1 MENQNNYIYGKNPVL
16 EAITKNPKR
25 INKIF
30 IQNNIGFDNRIKK
43 IIELAKEFSLQV
55 QFTNLN
61 NKTAKGGGFEHGI
74 NHQGVMALVSPVEF
88 VEYEE
93 FIANLSASR
102 IAPEQLRCTSPS
114 NGYGPCSSQVPP
126 HTASAFKK
134 IVILDGVSDPHNFGA
149 IIRTC
154 ACAGFDGI
162 IVSNHRA
169 CPITSTVEKTSAG
182 AVNYIPIVKVN
193 SLSSTIDDLK
203 KSNWWI
209 IATEVEAKDNYFN
222 VDFNDMDF
230 AIILGA
236 EGKGVTK
243 TLLNKAD
250 FKVSIPTKFESL
262 NVSTACAVI
271 VYEAVRQLETAS
283 RNNKE
288 NLK

>member
-25 INKIF
+25 INKVF

-43 IIELAKEFSLQV
+43 IIELAKTFSLQV

-61 NKTAKGGGFEHGI
+61 NKTAKGGSFEHGI

-88 VEYEE
+88 VEYED
-93 FIANLSASR
+93 FIVSLEDKSEECPGGARSR
-102 IAPEQLRCTSPS
+102 
-114 NGYGPCSSQVPP
+114 N
-126 HTASAFKK
+126 KK

-283 RNNKE
+283 SNNKE

>member
-1 MENQNNYIYGKNPVL
+1 MENQDNYIYGKNPVL
-16 EAITKNPKR
+16 EAIAKNPKR

-43 IIELAKEFSLQV
+43 IIELAKAVSLQV

-61 NKTAKGGGFEHGI
+61 NKAGLEHGI

-88 VEYEE
+88 VEYDE
-93 FIANLSASR
+93 FAASLEGR
-102 IAPEQLRCTSPS
+102 VGR
-114 NGYGPCSSQVPP
+114 
-126 HTASAFKK
+126 K
-134 IVILDGVSDPHNFGA
+134 IVILDEVSDPHNFGA

-193 SLSSTIDDLK
+193 SLSSTVDDLK
-203 KSNWWI
+203 NNNWWI
-209 IATEVEAKDNYFN
+209 IATEVDAKDNYFN
-222 VDFNDMDF
+222 VDFKDMDF

-236 EGKGVTK
+236 EGKGVNK

-250 FKVSIPTKFESL
+250 YKVKIPTKFESL

-271 VYEAVRQLETAS
+271 VYEAVRQLETARS
-283 RNNKE
+283 K
-288 NLK
+288 

>member
-16 EAITKNPKR
+16 EAIEKNPKR

-43 IIELAKEFSLQV
+43 IIELAKASSLQV

-61 NKTAKGGGFEHGI
+61 NKLDKFEHGI

-88 VEYEE
+88 VEYED
-93 FIANLSASR
+93 FIESLEGKTN
-102 IAPEQLRCTSPS
+102 
-114 NGYGPCSSQVPP
+114 
-126 HTASAFKK
+126 KK
-134 IVILDGVSDPHNFGA
+134 VVILDSVSDPHNFGA

-193 SLSSTIDDLK
+193 SLSSIVEDLK
-203 KSNWWI
+203 NNNWWI
-209 IATEVEAKDNYFN
+209 IATEVEAKDNYFQ

-236 EGKGVTK
+236 EGKGVNK

-250 FKVSIPTKFESL
+250 YKVSIPTKFESL

-271 VYEAVRQLETAS
+271 VYEAVRQIEAARAQT
-283 RNNKE
+283 
-288 NLK
+288 

>member
-1 MENQNNYIYGKNPVL
+1 MESQNNYIYGKNPVL
-16 EAITKNPKR
+16 EAISKNPKR
-25 INKIF
+25 INKIY

-43 IIELAKEFSLQV
+43 IIELAKSAKLQI

-61 NKTAKGGGFEHGI
+61 NKLDRAELGI
-74 NHQGVMALVSPVEF
+74 NHQGVMASVSPVEF
-88 VEYEE
+88 VEYDD
-93 FIANLSASR
+93 FIESLEGNA
-102 IAPEQLRCTSPS
+102 
-114 NGYGPCSSQVPP
+114 
-126 HTASAFKK
+126 HKK
-134 IVILDGVSDPHNFGA
+134 IVILDEVSDPHNFGA

-193 SLSSTIDDLK
+193 SLSSTLDDLK
-203 KSNWWI
+203 NNNWWI
-209 IATEVEAKDNYFN
+209 IATEVGAKDNYFN
-222 VDFNDMDF
+222 INYKDMDF

-236 EGKGVTK
+236 EGKGISK

-250 FKVSIPTKFESL
+250 FKVNIPTKFESL

-271 VYEAVRQLETAS
+271 VYEAVRQLEEAAP
-283 RNNKE
+283 K
-288 NLK
+288 

>member
-16 EAITKNPKR
+16 EAVIKNPKR
-25 INKIF
+25 INKIL

-43 IIELAKEFSLQV
+43 IIELAKAVSLQV

-61 NKTAKGGGFEHGI
+61 NKTDLDREI

-88 VEYEE
+88 IEYQD
-93 FIANLSASR
+93 FIQSL
-102 IAPEQLRCTSPS
+102 E
-114 NGYGPCSSQVPP
+114 GKKG
-126 HTASAFKK
+126 KK
-134 IVILDGVSDPHNFGA
+134 IVILDSISDPHNFGA

-162 IVSNHRA
+162 VVSNHRA

-193 SLSSTIDDLK
+193 SLSSIVEDLK
-203 KSNWWI
+203 NNNWWI

-222 VDFNDMDF
+222 VDFKDMDF

-236 EGKGVTK
+236 EGKGVNK

-250 FKVSIPTKFESL
+250 FKVRIPTKFESL

-271 VYEAVRQLETAS
+271 VYEALRQIETAQ
-283 RNNKE
+283 NK
-288 NLK
+288 

>member
-1 MENQNNYIYGKNPVL
+1 MDVQDNFIYGKNPVL
-16 EAITKNPKR
+16 EAISKNPKR

-43 IIELAKEFSLQV
+43 IMELAKDNHLAV

-61 NKTAKGGGFEHGI
+61 NKFERDI
-74 NHQGVMALVSPVEF
+74 NHQGVAALVSPVEF
-88 VEYEE
+88 VEYKDFFANFEE
-93 FIANLSASR
+93 HKDNK
-102 IAPEQLRCTSPS
+102 
-114 NGYGPCSSQVPP
+114 N
-126 HTASAFKK
+126 KK
-134 IVILDGVSDPHNFGA
+134 IVILDGISDPHNFGA

-162 IVSNHRA
+162 IISNHRA

-193 SLSSTIDDLK
+193 SLSSIVDDLK
-203 KSNWWI
+203 NNNWWI
-209 IATEVEAKDNYFN
+209 IATEVDAKDNYYEI
-222 VDFNDMDF
+222 DFKDMNF

-236 EGKGVTK
+236 EGKGVNK

-250 FKVSIPTKFESL
+250 YKVKIPTNFESL

-271 VYEAVRQLETAS
+271 VYEALRQI
-283 RNNKE
+283 NNGKIPK
-288 NLK
+288 NNI